1 MELIIVDVAA
11 VARASS
17 RRALS
22 AAGESVA
29 VAHVGSRRVCRRAA
43 VYLVDALLLQPH
55 YLIDTSWPL
64 LCILA
69 LQFLDTEWRVK
80 YFLGTLYSDVSGLD
94 NLKRNWETWRRHC
107 DRWNVANRDHDHV
120 CY

>member
-1 MELIIVDVAA
+1 MELLSEDVAAA
-11 VARASS
+11 VARAGS
-17 RRALS
+17 RRASS
-22 AAGESVA
+22 AVVEADVDEVA
-29 VAHVGSRRVCRRAA
+29 VVGAE
-43 VYLVDALLLQPH
+43 LLQRLPP
-55 YLIDTSWPL
+55 IDTSWPL

-120 CY
+120 C